1 MVILVLCPCW
11 NWIVSPWSYFFV
23 FNKLHLFMKP
33 VLFVLHP
40 STGELYIIY
49 KFDYHA
55 VKHYDLSDIFCIS
68 VLIGNCESN

>member
-1 MVILVLCPCW
+1 
-11 NWIVSPWSYFFV
+11 
-23 FNKLHLFMKP
+23 MKP